1 MGNRYFQDKEPVEFR
16 KRYTIATIIAGVL
29 FFIIIV
35 RLWHLQ
41 ILKGSYYG
49 DLSHHNKTRTLKSQ
63 APRGI
68 IYDRNGVKVAINRPG
83 FDLYIIPEDVTDWPR
98 TKTMLKELVGIDEE
112 TIKERLK
119 RAKGQP
125 PFRAV
130 KLKED
135 LSWEETVKIESFKF
149 EMHGVMLDVTP
160 KREYIYGPAL
170 SHLIGYLGELN
181 IDELKRLKSRGYDAG
196 DYLGKYGLERS
207 YEEFLHGKDGF
218 KDIEVDAL
226 GRKIN
231 VLGWTPPYPG
241 YDITLTIDL
250 QAQLT
255 AWQAL
260 GTNAGA
266 VIALDP
272 RTGEVL
278 AMVSK
283 PAFDPE
289 KLSAGVI
296 SSKDWKALVRDPLH
310 PLTNRVIQG
319 QYPPASTFKPIVAA
333 SALAEKAIKPDTLI
347 ESGPVFRFAGR
358 GYRDWKEE
366 GHGIINYK
374 RAIIESS
381 DTFFYQV
388 GLMLGVDTLAKHAES
403 FGFGKSTGIRLGG
416 EKHGLVPSSR
426 WKKRV
431 KHERWYRGETISVA
445 VGQGFMLTTP
455 LQLASAYMAIA
466 NGGTL
471 LRPEIV
477 KKISMP
483 DGKTIVEFTPEIR
496 GRVDI
501 PPDILKKIR
510 KALKGVV
517 NDKKGTARVLRNKRL
532 KIAGKTGTAQVAHM
546 VERERDLEKIQYKL
560 RDHAWFVGFAPYDD
574 PKIVVAVLVEHGG
587 FGARAAAPIAKKVI
601 RAYLTGKR
609 ESDVKALAKKAHN
622 PGAELP
628 RPGPWSA
635 R

>member
-1 MGNRYFQDKEPVEFR
+1 MGGRFFQDKEPVELR
-16 KRYTIATIIAGVL
+16 KRASLAIILASLL
-29 FFIIIV
+29 FFVVIV
-35 RLWHLQ
+35 RFWHLQ
-41 ILKGSYYG
+41 IMQGGYYS
-49 DLSHHNKTRTLKSQ
+49 DLSRHNKTRTIKSQ

-68 IYDRNGVKVAINRPG
+68 LYDRNGIKLAINRPG

-98 TKTMLKELVGIDEE
+98 TKAMLHELVGIDEE
-112 TIKERLK
+112 TIARKLR
-119 RAKGQP
+119 RARGQP

-135 LSWEETVKIESFKF
+135 LSWEETVKIESFNF

-181 IDELKRLKSRGYDAG
+181 IEELKKLKSRGYDAG
-196 DYLGKYGLERS
+196 DYLGKYGIEKTF
-207 YEEFLHGKDGF
+207 EDFLHGKDGF

-241 YDITLTIDL
+241 NDITLTIDL
-250 QAQLT
+250 KTQLA

-260 GTNAGA
+260 GENAGS
-266 VIALDP
+266 VVALDP

-278 AMVSK
+278 ALVSK

-289 KLSAGVI
+289 RLSAGVI
-296 SSKDWKALVRDPLH
+296 TSKDWNALVRDPLH
-310 PLTNRVIQG
+310 PLTNRTIQG

-333 SALAEKAIKPDTLI
+333 SALTEGAITPKTLI
-347 ESGPVFRFAGR
+347 DSGPVFVFAGR
-358 GYRDWKEE
+358 PYRDWKEE
-366 GHGIINYK
+366 GHGKINYE

-388 GLMLGVDTLAKHAES
+388 GLMLGVDTIAKHAKS
-403 FGFGKSTGIRLGG
+403 FGFGSPTGIRLGG
-416 EKHGLVPSSR
+416 EKSGLVPSSE

-431 KHERWYRGETISVA
+431 KKERWYRGETISVA
-445 VGQGFMLTTP
+445 VGQGFMLATP
-455 LQLASAYMAIA
+455 MQLASAYVAIA

-471 LRPEIV
+471 FRPEIV
-477 KKISMP
+477 RKISTP
-483 DGKTIVEFTPEIR
+483 EGKVLEENTPEIR
-496 GRVDI
+496 GSVDI
-501 PPDILKKIR
+501 PPDILEKIR

-517 NDKKGTARVLRNKRL
+517 NDKKGTARGLRDRRL

-546 VERERDLEKIQYKL
+546 IERERDIEKVRYKL

-574 PKIVVAVLVEHGG
+574 PQIVVAVLVEHGG
-587 FGARAAAPIAKKVI
+587 FGARAAAPVAKEVI

-609 ESDVKALAKKAHN
+609 MRSSMKTPASPGPSRP
-622 PGAELP
+622 PGA
-628 RPGPWSA
+628 PWSKKQ
-635 R
+635 